1 MDLPTFRQAATL
13 LSGEYS
19 LAILHEL
26 RDGRWHLSS
35 EVARTL
41 DIHVSTASRFL
52 QRLGE
57 LGLVERR
64 RRDARTFEYR
74 VRSSR
79 IQIEIDLADESA
91 PLREAVDFY
100 VAYFQRLFQ
109 QIRQMGLPHVEG
121 AAERTLAAEHQELR
135 SVVFQQM
142 IEGSNGG
149 LDHLRDL
156 MAGLHRDLWDVCSQS
171 LGKPTARKIFETAL
185 QEAIDT
191 HPDLAVRC
199 GLARPLEA

>member
-1 MDLPTFRQAATL
+1 MDLPTFQQAATL

-19 LAILHEL
+19 LAILREL

-35 EVARTL
+35 EVARSL
-41 DIHVSTASRFL
+41 DIHVSTVSRFL
-52 QRLGE
+52 HRLGE
-57 LGLVERR
+57 LGLIERR

-79 IQIEIDLADESA
+79 LQIEVDLTDDSA

-100 VAYFQRLFQ
+100 VAYYQFLFRA
-109 QIRQMGLPHVEG
+109 IRELGEPKIQG
-121 AAERTLAAEHQELR
+121 AAEHALVTNHQELR
-135 SVVFQQM
+135 AIVFQQM

-149 LDHLRDL
+149 LDHLRNL
-156 MAGLHRDLWDVCSQS
+156 MARLHRDLWEVCSQS
-171 LGKPTARKIFETAL
+171 LGMPAARRIFEAAL
-185 QEAIDT
+185 QVAIDS

-199 GLARPLEA
+199 GLAHTLQA

>member
-1 MDLPTFRQAATL
+1 MDLKTFQQAATL

-19 LAILHEL
+19 LAILREL
-26 RDGRWHLSS
+26 RDGRWRLSS
-35 EVARTL
+35 DVARVL

-74 VRSSR
+74 VRSPR
-79 IQIEIDLADESA
+79 IQIEVDLTDESA

-100 VAYFQRLFQ
+100 VAYFAHLFR
-109 QIRQMGLPHVEG
+109 QIRELGMPKVQGDFEHALG
-121 AAERTLAAEHQELR
+121 QEHQELR
-135 SVVFQQM
+135 SAVFQQM

-156 MAGLHRDLWDVCSQS
+156 MASLHRDLWEVCSQS
-171 LGKPTARKIFETAL
+171 LGKPSARKIFEAAL
-185 QEAIDT
+185 QDAIGT
-191 HPDLAVRC
+191 HPDLAIRC
-199 GLARPLEA
+199 GLARPLVS

>member
-1 MDLPTFRQAATL
+1 MDLRTFQQAATL

-19 LAILHEL
+19 LAILREL
-26 RDGRWHLSS
+26 RDGEWHLSS

-74 VRSSR
+74 VRSSH
-79 IQIEIDLADESA
+79 IQIEVDLADESA

-100 VAYFQRLFQ
+100 VAYFQFLFQ
-109 QIRQMGLPHVEG
+109 QIRQLGLPKVTG
-121 AAERTLAAEHQELR
+121 ALEHTLVAEHQELR

-156 MAGLHRDLWDVCSQS
+156 MAGLHKDLWEVCSQS
-171 LGKPTARKIFETAL
+171 LGRPTARKVFESAL
-185 QEAIDT
+185 QAAIDT

>member
-1 MDLPTFRQAATL
+1 MDLKTFQQAATL

-19 LAILHEL
+19 LAILREL

-35 EVARTL
+35 EVARVL

-74 VRSSR
+74 VRSPR
-79 IQIEIDLADESA
+79 IQIEVDLTDDSA

-100 VAYFQRLFQ
+100 VAYFAHLFR
-109 QIRQMGLPHVEG
+109 QIRELGTPKVQGDFEHALG
-121 AAERTLAAEHQELR
+121 REHQELR
-135 SVVFQQM
+135 SAVFQQM

-156 MAGLHRDLWDVCSQS
+156 MASLHRDLWEVCSQS
-171 LGKPTARKIFETAL
+171 LGKPSARKIFEAAL
-185 QEAIDT
+185 QEAMGT
-191 HPDLAVRC
+191 HPDLAIRC
-199 GLARPLEA
+199 GLARPLVS